1 MTTAAPA
8 TSLTDRAAYN
18 EAVDQALAASAAY
31 YGDGDTTLDDASYDA
46 LGRGIAAYERE
57 HPDHKRADSPTG
69 KVGGGVAPVGDVPHT
84 VPMLSLDNVFDAT
97 GLEKWGASL
106 ARRTGGPVTGG
117 YAVEPKLDGAAI
129 AARYRDGHLVQLV
142 GRGDGTYGEDL
153 SHAIGTIVGLPV
165 QLPVPATVEIR
176 GEVLLTSEQF
186 RTANEIRA
194 AHNAKTFS
202 NPRNGT
208 AGTLRAKDRPYVIA
222 TTFFAYGA
230 VGLDEVA
237 FLHGDTHEAVMAQ
250 VAALGVQTTSSTEVG
265 LKVCA
270 TLGEAQARVEEIQK
284 LRAEL
289 PFGID
294 GVVIKANS
302 FAEQQ
307 AAGFATRHPHW
318 AIAYKLAA
326 VEAQTRLLA
335 VEWNVGRTGIIAP
348 RAVLEPVEVDGST
361 VTYATLHNPAFI
373 RDSGLMINDTVKV
386 WKAGD
391 IIPRIESPVTA
402 LRTGAESDIV
412 FPEACPKC
420 GGGIDK
426 SGERW
431 ECAGG
436 VNGSC
441 GLLPSLK
448 YAVGRDQLD
457 IEGLGVTYLE
467 ALVDKG
473 LVNDLG
479 DLFFLDRDQ
488 LAEAT
493 GSEKR
498 ADSLLAQFDKA
509 RKQPLNRVFCALGI
523 VRTGRTLSREIAR
536 HFGTMAKIRAADP
549 EALAAVNKLPGANA
563 PKIAAH
569 IAAMGPVIDKL
580 VAAGVNMGEDDGAAT
595 AESGSSASSKPLAG
609 EVVVVTGGMH
619 GPLEGRNRNQ
629 MNELIENAGGTASS
643 SVSKKTTILVAGEG
657 AGSKLAKAEQL
668 GTKILSE
675 QEFAALIADHLG

>member
-8 TSLTDRAAYN
+8 ALLTDRTAYN
-18 EAVDQALAASAAY
+18 TAVDQALAASAAY

-46 LGRGIAAYERE
+46 LARGIAAYERE

-69 KVGGGVAPVGDVPHT
+69 KVGGGTAPVGDVAHT

-106 ARRTGGPVTGG
+106 ARRIGGPVTGG

-129 AARYRDGHLVQLV
+129 AARYRDGKLVQLV
-142 GRGDGTYGEDL
+142 GRGDGAHGEDL
-153 SHAIGTIVGLPV
+153 SHAIGTIVGLPM
-165 QLPVPATVEIR
+165 QLPDGVTVEIR
-176 GEVLLTSEQF
+176 GEVLLTQAQF
-186 RTANEIRA
+186 EKANEIRL
-194 AHNAKTFS
+194 AHKAKMFS

-208 AGTLRAKDRPYVIA
+208 AGTLRAKDRPYVIE

-230 VGLDEVA
+230 VGLDGIDV
-237 FLHGDTHEAVMAQ
+237 LSGDTHEAVMAQ

-265 LKVCA
+265 LRVCT
-270 TLGEAQARVEEIQK
+270 TLAEVQARVEEIQK
-284 LRAEL
+284 LRPEL

-294 GVVIKANS
+294 GVVIKAND
-302 FAEQQ
+302 FAEQK

-326 VEAQTRLLA
+326 VEAQTRLVA

-348 RAVLEPVEVDGST
+348 RAVLEPVEVDGSI

-373 RDSGLMINDTVKV
+373 RDSGLKINDTVKV

-402 LRTGAESDIV
+402 LRTGAETDIV
-412 FPEACPKC
+412 LPEVCPKC
-420 GGGIDK
+420 SGDIDK

-457 IEGLGVTYLE
+457 IDGLGVTYLE
-467 ALVDKG
+467 ALVEAG
-473 LVNDLG
+473 FVNDPG
-479 DLFFLDRDQ
+479 DLFFLTRDQ
-488 LAEAT
+488 LAQAT

-498 ADSLLAQFDKA
+498 ADSLLAQLDKA
-509 RKQPLNRVFCALGI
+509 KQQPLNRVFCALGI

-536 HFGTMAKIRAADP
+536 HFGTMDKIRAATP
-549 EALAAVNKLPGANA
+549 EALAEVNKLPGANA

-569 IAAMGPVIDKL
+569 ITAMGPVIDKL
-580 VAAGVNMGEDDGAAT
+580 VKAGVNMVEPSADSDDT
-595 AESGSSASSKPLAG
+595 PSSKPLSG

-619 GPLEGRNRNQ
+619 GPLAGRNRNQ
-629 MNELIENAGGTASS
+629 MNELIENAGGKTSG

-657 AGSKLAKAEQL
+657 AGSKLAKAREL
-668 GTKILSE
+668 GTKVLSE
-675 QEFAALIADHLG
+675 QEFADLIAEHLA